1 MEKSTSST
9 SKNTEASASASASA
23 SSKYKGVRKRK
34 WGKFVSEIRL
44 PNSRERIWLG
54 SYDTAEKAA
63 RAFDAALFC
72 LRGKNVKFNFPDNP
86 PEITNGMSMTPGEI
100 QEAAA
105 RYANTGDHGPRAAGR
120 VENSDAQSSSELI
133 PFPHAE
139 SPCPSVS
146 YGTAPPENEFADMPL
161 DNAFLN
167 QFLAMG
173 HENNVHDFG
182 VFSGY
187 GDFSGEFFVPPL
199 PDIDCWANNT
209 EEISSESSF
218 LWNF

>member
-1 MEKSTSST
+1 MVRSTSST
-9 SKNTEASASASASA
+9 VGRESEASAA
-23 SSKYKGVRKRK
+23 SSSCKYKGVRKRK

-72 LRGKNVKFNFPDNP
+72 LRGRNAKFNFPENP
-86 PEITNGMSMTPGEI
+86 PEISNGMSMSP
-100 QEAAA
+100 
-105 RYANTGDHGPRAAGR
+105 
-120 VENSDAQSSSELI
+120 
-133 PFPHAE
+133 E

-146 YGTAPPENEFADMPL
+146 YGTAQADNVFANMPL
-161 DNAFLN
+161 DTPFLD

-173 HENNVHDFG
+173 HENNAHDIG
-182 VFSGY
+182 VFTGY
-187 GDFSGEFFVPPL
+187 EDFSGEFYIPPL
-199 PDIDCWANNT
+199 PSSDLWPDYT
-209 EEISSESSF
+209 EEEISSQNSF

>member
-1 MEKSTSST
+1 MPKSTSSI
-9 SKNTEASASASASA
+9 SESTEASASASA

-54 SYDTAEKAA
+54 SYNTAEKAA

-72 LRGKNVKFNFPDNP
+72 LRGKNVKFNFPDDP

-105 RYANTGDHGPRAAGR
+105 RYANSGDQGPRAAGR

-133 PFPHAE
+133 PSSHAE
-139 SPCPSVS
+139 SPCPL
-146 YGTAPPENEFADMPL
+146 PENEFADMPL

-182 VFSGY
+182 VFPGY

-199 PDIDCWANNT
+199 PDVDSWADNT